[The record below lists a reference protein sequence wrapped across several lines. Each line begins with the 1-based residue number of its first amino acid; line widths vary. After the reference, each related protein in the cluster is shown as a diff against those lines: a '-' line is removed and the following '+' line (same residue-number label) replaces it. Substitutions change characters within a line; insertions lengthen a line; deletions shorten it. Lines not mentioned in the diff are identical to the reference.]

1 MTASNIATDVR
12 ATLATAL
19 SSVAANVYSYVP
31 ETVTPPA
38 VAILYTDPMMELLLI
53 NKSTTKVKLNFVIS
67 AAVAYNSNPASLD
80 NLEQLIISI
89 LAAIPAGYEIGSVSR
104 PSVSEVG
111 AAILLVSDITLS
123 TYYTQ
128 TL

>member
-1 MTASNIATDVR
+1 MTPNEK
-12 ATLATAL
+12 
-19 SSVAANVYSYVP
+19 AAQLVVNNQ
-31 ETVTPPA
+31 
-38 VAILYTDPMMELLLI
+38 I
-53 NKSTTKVKLNFVIS
+53 KVKSLEYTE
-67 AAVAYNSNPASLD
+67 AVQCAIVTVD
-80 NLEQLIISI
+80 EIIE
-89 LAAIPAGYEIGSVSR
+89 AIDWYAYEIGSVSR